1 MGNRSRLRLNNLGLS
16 CIIRS
21 SMNAYS
27 NLNLLPRKN
36 KSHIMMQVETMK
48 SISLVSQH
56 CMKMLRNVKNDRLS
70 SQKPSLITNAPLNL
84 IHQQLKTGTIS
95 QFRKTKSTWQERPEL
110 RVNIETTYII
120 QETKVSKSNPTELPS
135 HLGTPNFST
144 LKLAKL
150 TLSPELMSKRIHSK
164 EQLTRSL
171 RVRSYT
177 DMRRSAGR
185 DSSIKRQSIEY
196 TKKRN

>member
-36 KSHIMMQVETMK
+36 KSLIMMQEVTMK

-56 CMKMLRNVKNDRLS
+56 FMKMLRNVKNARLN
-70 SQKPSLITNAPLNL
+70 SQKPSLTTNALLNL

-95 QFRKTKSTWQERPEL
+95 
-110 RVNIETTYII
+110 
-120 QETKVSKSNPTELPS
+120 
-135 HLGTPNFST
+135 
-144 LKLAKL
+144 
-150 TLSPELMSKRIHSK
+150 
-164 EQLTRSL
+164 
-171 RVRSYT
+171 
-177 DMRRSAGR
+177 
-185 DSSIKRQSIEY
+185 
-196 TKKRN
+196 